1 MKFAVATV
9 TVRRRDTVLN
19 SSYDVTAAEREWI
32 GNVGEIKI
40 DFSDSLRGS
49 GRDLPIKGG
58 WGHHPSQRG
67 RERGGLAGRPAPAFP
82 LPSFLPN
89 FPLPLFKG
97 VLEGCG
103 GI

>member
-67 RERGGLAGRPAPAFP
+67 REEAGQVGPRLHSLF
-82 LPSFLPN
+82 LPSFVSS
-89 FPLPLFKG
+89 FPPPLFKG